1 MLANIDKLKTM
12 LACLQTLP
20 SVIAV
25 TETWLNDF
33 TSDQVNIPG
42 YKFHSNHRTDKSGG
56 GTGLYLLS
64 SLESKICSNCNHSDS
79 DTIESLFATHMG
91 KT

>member
-42 YKFHSNHRTDKSGG
+42 YNFQSNHRTDKSGG

-64 SLESKICSNCNHSDS
+64 SLESKICSDCNHSDS
-79 DTIESLFATHMG
+79 DTIES
-91 KT
+91 